1 MYAFTFN
8 AKEDVFVVDGTKA
21 AADPIRRADMAAEIF
36 MVINK
41 CCFCGTWIGFENC
54 ENRLRKSVFRRKN
67 IDV

>member
-36 MVINK
+36 MVIDK
-41 CCFCGTWIGFENC
+41 CWF
-54 ENRLRKSVFRRKN
+54 
-67 IDV
+67 